1 MDRFAK
7 FFCDPVKVIK
17 AVAVAV
23 LCIGVLVYVYFQIIG
38 GSDNEIETEMSML
51 VTLNDSV
58 EADAYI
64 FRDETVINQSS
75 RGTVVTVVS
84 EGERVSKG
92 QLIANIY
99 PDSADTSLQD
109 EINRLRR
116 HIEILEDSFVN
127 TEFSTPDISEIDNDI
142 SEVIADICIDSA
154 QGDLSSAIGNSSE
167 FLIKLNRR
175 NIISD
180 ADFDY
185 TAELR
190 KLENDVKDVE
200 SRISSVSSPVYATS
214 SGYFYSDVD
223 GFESL
228 FTVDYVDN
236 ITVQGFK
243 EFLLSA
249 ENYENTSSGKLKIVN
264 DFVWYLVCVI
274 DTEDLSYVKEN
285 HDYVVSFPDNADFE
299 IRMNLQKVVKET
311 NSPEAIAV
319 FRANVLPDG
328 FDFKRVREA
337 EIVIKGMQGLSIPKK
352 ALKYENGQEGVYV
365 LVGDVVWFRSVKR
378 IAEKD
383 NYYIVEYVSGEQLT
397 YNDEEDYTTT
407 AEPLALYDN
416 VVVSG
421 KDLFDG
427 KIVG

>member
-1 MDRFAK
+1 MDRFAR

-17 AVAVAV
+17 ALAIAV
-23 LCIGVLVYVYFQIIG
+23 LCIGVLIYVYVQILG

-51 VTLNDSV
+51 VTLNDTI

-64 FRDETVINQSS
+64 FRDETVIDQSS

-99 PDSADTSLQD
+99 PDSADTTLQD
-109 EINRLRR
+109 DINRLQR
-116 HIEILEDSFVN
+116 HIDILEDSSVN
-127 TEFSTPDISEIDNDI
+127 TEFSTPDLSEIDRDI
-142 SEVIADICIDSA
+142 YDIITDICIDSED
-154 QGDLSSAIGNSSE
+154 GDLSSAIGGSSE
-167 FLIKLNRR
+167 FLIMLNRR

-180 ADFDY
+180 SGFDY
-185 TAELR
+185 TAELER
-190 KLENDVKDVE
+190 LKKEKREKE

-214 SGYFYSDVD
+214 SGYFYSNVD
-223 GFESL
+223 GYEDL
-228 FTVDYVDN
+228 FTVDRVDD
-236 ITVQGFK
+236 ITIDGFAD
-243 EFLLSA
+243 FLETA
-249 ENYENTSSGKLKIVN
+249 ENHENQSMGKLKIVN

-274 DTEDLSYVKEN
+274 DTDDLINLKEN
-285 HDYVVSFPDNADFE
+285 RSYVVSFPENGDFE
-299 IRMNLQKVVKET
+299 ISMKLERIVKET
-311 NSPEAIAV
+311 SSAEAIVV

-328 FDFKRVREA
+328 FDFERFQNA
-337 EIVIKGMQGLSIPKK
+337 EIVIRGIQGLSIPKK
-352 ALKYENGQEGVYV
+352 AFKYENGQDGVYV
-365 LVGDVVWFRSVKR
+365 LVGNVIRFRSVKR

-383 NYYIVEYVSGEQLT
+383 NYYIVEYVTGEQLANT
-397 YNDEEDYTTT
+397 ENNDYETT
-407 AEPLALYDN
+407 AEPLSLYDN

>member
-1 MDRFAK
+1 MDRFAR
-7 FFCDPVKVIK
+7 FFCDPVKVLK
-17 AVAVAV
+17 ALAVAV
-23 LCIGVLVYVYFQIIG
+23 LCIGVLVYVYAQIIG
-38 GSDNEIETEMSML
+38 TSDDEIETELSML

-84 EGERVSKG
+84 EGERVSRG

-99 PDSADTSLQD
+99 PDSADTSMQD
-109 EINRLRR
+109 EINRIQR

-142 SEVIADICIDSA
+142 SEIVADICIDSA
-154 QGDLSSAIGNSSE
+154 GGDLSSAIGNSSQL
-167 FLIKLNRR
+167 LIKLNRR

-180 ADFDY
+180 SNFDY
-185 TAELR
+185 TTELL
-190 KLENDVKDVE
+190 KLENEMKDIE
-200 SRISSVSSPVYATS
+200 GRISSVSSPVYATS
-214 SGYFYSDVD
+214 SGYFYSNVD
-223 GFESL
+223 GYEEL
-228 FTVDYVDN
+228 FSIDLLDD
-236 ITVQGFK
+236 ITVSGFE
-243 EFLLSA
+243 EFLTQA
-249 ENYENTSSGKLKIVN
+249 ENFENTSPGKLKIVN

-274 DTEDLSYVKEN
+274 DAEDLQYIKEN
-285 HDYVVSFPDNADFE
+285 RDYVVMFPDNARFE
-299 IRMNLQKVVKET
+299 IGMKLQKVVKET
-311 NSPEAIAV
+311 NSSTAV
-319 FRANVLPDG
+319 ALFRANVLPDG
-328 FDFKRVREA
+328 FDFERFRET
-337 EIVIKGMQGLSIPKK
+337 EIVIKQLQGLSVPKK

-365 LVGDVVWFRSVKR
+365 LVGDVVRFRSVKR

-383 NYYIVEYVSGEQLT
+383 NYYIVEYVGGEQLT
-397 YNDEEDYTTT
+397 DGKEMDYTTK

-416 VVVSG
+416 IVVSG